1 MRTKVKANSTQAWNI
16 NPYSLGQQIINLPIG
31 WYYYTREKDSTVQ
44 SALALHKMTWQWFKT
59 ERVVIVHLKTWESER
74 GTLVTREE
82 VKNYEKITRETY
94 KRNFR
99 DREKWKYVPQKQW
112 YYEHN
117 GKYIAIDN
125 RTNDFFMEEFDT
137 EEECFNW
144 LEEKQWQ

>member
-1 MRTKVKANSTQAWNI
+1 MFYNLIYTHMVYINDNNLLTSVRKLRQLVEVVSDNREYFSDGFDIDVIDTCMEVVKLLS
-16 NPYSLGQQIINLPIG
+16 P
-31 WYYYTREKDSTVQ
+31 K
-44 SALALHKMTWQWFKT
+44 
-59 ERVVIVHLKTWESER
+59 LKTHIR
-74 GTLVTREE
+74 
-82 VKNYEKITRETY
+82 IP
-94 KRNFR
+94 KRTANNLLKKR
-99 DREKWKYVPQKQW
+99 QAKKEIPQMQW